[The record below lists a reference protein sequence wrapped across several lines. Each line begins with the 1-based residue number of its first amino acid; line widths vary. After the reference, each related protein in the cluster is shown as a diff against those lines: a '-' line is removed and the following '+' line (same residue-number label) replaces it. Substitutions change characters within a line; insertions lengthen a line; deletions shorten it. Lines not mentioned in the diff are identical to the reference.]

1 MALDLIQVIEQ
12 IGREK
17 GIEREVLIDAV
28 GAAILSAS
36 RKTLGTLSE
45 YRVDF
50 DQASGR
56 FILYKVKKIVEEVTN
71 PRTEMTLEEA
81 RRHQP
86 DLELGGEFR
95 TEVEPPGFGR
105 IAAQTAKQVIIQ
117 RVREAER
124 DSIYQSFK
132 NREGELITGIVQRVV
147 KSNVIV
153 NVGKAEAILP
163 PREQLSRE
171 DYRPGDRIRAYIV
184 EVKKGTRGATVLLSR
199 SHPGMLLRLF
209 EIEVPEVEEGIVEI
223 KGVAREPGERAKI
236 AVISRDSNVDPV
248 GACVGYRGSRVQA
261 IVRELGG
268 EKIDIIPWQE
278 SPANFVRNA
287 LAPAQVESV
296 TADESSRALHV
307 LVADEQLS
315 LAIGRRGQ
323 NARLAAKLVGWR
335 VDIKSRAELARETE
349 QKARQAR
356 ATLDELAG
364 VPGVGPS
371 IAGRLVEAGIETLD
385 RLVQASAED
394 LMAVKGI
401 GPRTADKIVTA
412 IQELLSRPAPAKE
425 PAAITEGVLP
435 EEETVGE
442 GEATKEE
449 KVVVEEEILQQQE
462 AVEPEIA

>member
-17 GIEREVLIDAV
+17 GIDREVLIDAV

-36 RKTLGTLSE
+36 RKTLGILSE

-81 RRHQP
+81 RQHQP
-86 DLELGGEFR
+86 GLELGDEFR
-95 TEVEPPGFGR
+95 VEVQPPGFGR

-278 SPANFVRNA
+278 NPANFVRNA

-296 TADESSRALHV
+296 TADESSYALHV
-307 LVADEQLS
+307 VVADEQLS

-349 QKARQAR
+349 QKAIQAR

-364 VPGVGPS
+364 VPGIGPS
-371 IAGRLVEAGIETLD
+371 IAGRLVDAGFDTLD
-385 RLVQASAED
+385 RLMQASVED
-394 LMAVKGI
+394 LMTVKGI
-401 GPRTADKIVTA
+401 GSRTAAKILTA
-412 IQELLSRPAPAKE
+412 AQDVLSRPAP
-425 PAAITEGVLP
+425 
-435 EEETVGE
+435 EEEAAETSEEVPLEEEAVGE
-442 GEATKEE
+442 EEATEEE
-449 KVVVEEEILQQQE
+449 KVAVEEEILQREE